1 MKIKNGF
8 FITSIEGK
16 SVVLVDNNSDVSF
29 NGIVILNQV
38 GLDIWNI
45 LTEGCSF
52 DELIDCLNQKYNVPS
67 DILVKDVNSFLE
79 KIEFAIEK

>member
-16 SVVLVDNNSDVSF
+16 SIVSVDNNSDVSF

-45 LTEGCSF
+45 LMEGCTF
-52 DELIDCLNQKYNVPS
+52 DELIDCLNQKYNVSS
-67 DILVKDVNSFLE
+67 DILVLCN
-79 KIEFAIEK
+79 I